1 MKNFKNFKS
10 RIIGGV
16 GLFFTLLSLVSCRN
30 DKPKSSEILLSGVHK
45 AVLLD
50 STDAAKAIVQD
61 ELDIFFQH
69 LTPVDAAIQMKKNGP
84 LSMSNAEMV
93 TSYKNYLQ
101 SDVTDFTAEEKAF
114 VEKAVIEAFQLT
126 NKVSLRYFPDD
137 IKLIKTKAHH
147 YDGEMYY
154 TRENCIVIP
163 EPSLKQKNYTA
174 FLQTIL
180 HEISHVVMRLNPNLK
195 AKMYA
200 LVGFKKIETPL
211 QMPDALRRRLLT
223 NPDGVDINWA
233 NTLTSATGK
242 TVFTLPLLYA
252 KDSVFDPKKPD
263 YADYLGWN
271 YYELTPS
278 ADNKTLVVQTI
289 GARQQSTLDT
299 RGINDMFLK
308 NYNTAY
314 IIHPDEIVADNF
326 ALLMLSQKT
335 PSILTDCTEGGKIL
349 LSKMNSLLKE

>member
-1 MKNFKNFKS
+1 MDSKNLQTTIRLS
-10 RIIGGV
+10 V
-16 GLFFTLLSLVSCRN
+16 GLIFSLFFLASCRN
-30 DKPKSSEILLSGVHK
+30 EAPKSTEILLSGVHK
-45 AVLLD
+45 AILLD

-61 ELDIFFQH
+61 DLDKFFEH
-69 LTPVDAAIQMKKNGP
+69 LTPIDAAIQMKKNGP

-93 TSYKNYLQ
+93 SSYKNYLQ
-101 SDVTDFTAEEKAF
+101 SDVTSFTKEETAF
-114 VEKAVIEAFQLT
+114 VEKAMNEAFQLV
-126 NKVSLRYFPDD
+126 NKMSLRYFPDD

-163 EPSLKQKNYTA
+163 EPTLKQKNYDA
-174 FLQTIL
+174 FLQTML
-180 HEISHVVMRLNPNLK
+180 HEISHIVTRLNPNLK
-195 AKMYA
+195 AQLYA
-200 LVGFKKIETPL
+200 LMGFKKIETPL

-252 KDSVFDPKKPD
+252 KDSIFDAKKPD
-263 YADYLGWN
+263 FSDYLGWN
-271 YYELTPS
+271 YYELAPS

-289 GARQQSTLDT
+289 GERQQSTLDT
-299 RGINDMFLK
+299 RGINDLFLK

-326 ALLMLSQKT
+326 ALLMLSQKN
-335 PSILTDCTEGGKIL
+335 PSILKNCTEGGKTL
-349 LSKMNSLLKE
+349 LTKMQDVLKE

>member
-1 MKNFKNFKS
+1 MGYKS
-10 RIIGGV
+10 LKIRIGGGISV
-16 GLFFTLLSLVSCRN
+16 FFALMLFVSCRN
-30 DKPKSSEILLSGVHK
+30 DKPKTTEILLSGVHK

-61 ELDIFFQH
+61 DLDKFFTH
-69 LTPVDAAIQMKKNGP
+69 LTAVDAAVQMKKNGL

-93 TSYKNYLQ
+93 ASYKNYLQ
-101 SDVTDFTAEEKAF
+101 SDVTDFRAEERAF
-114 VEKAVIEAFQLT
+114 VEKAMIEAFQLV

-137 IKLIKTKAHH
+137 IKLIKTKANH

-154 TRENCIVIP
+154 TRENCIIIP
-163 EPSLKQKNYTA
+163 EPALKQKNYAT
-174 FLQTIL
+174 FLQTML

-252 KDSVFDPKKPD
+252 KDSIFDPKKSD
-263 YADYLGWN
+263 FSDYLGWN
-271 YYELTPS
+271 YYELAPS
-278 ADNKTLVVQTI
+278 ADNKALVVQTI
-289 GARQQSTLDT
+289 GERQQSTLDT
-299 RGINDMFLK
+299 RGINALFLK

-326 ALLMLSQKT
+326 ALLMLSQKN
-335 PSILTDCTEGGKIL
+335 PSILKDYTEGGKIL
-349 LSKMNSLLKE
+349 LTKMNSLLKE

>member
-1 MKNFKNFKS
+1 MMNFRNLIATIS
-10 RIIGGV
+10 GGL
-16 GLFFTLLSLVSCRN
+16 GLFLSVFFLGSCRN
-30 DKPKSSEILLSGVHK
+30 DKPKSTEILLSGVHK

-61 ELDIFFQH
+61 DLDKFFQH
-69 LTPVDAAIQMKKNGP
+69 LTPVDAAVQMKENGP

-93 TSYKNYLQ
+93 ASYKNYLQ
-101 SDVTDFTAEEKAF
+101 SDVTDFTAEERAF
-114 VEKAVIEAFQLT
+114 IEKAMIEAFQLV

-137 IKLIKTKAHH
+137 IKLIKTKANH

-163 EPSLKQKNYTA
+163 EPALKQKNYAA

-180 HEISHVVMRLNPNLK
+180 HEISHIVMRLNPNLK
-195 AKMYA
+195 AQMYA

-263 YADYLGWN
+263 FSDYLGWN
-271 YYELTPS
+271 YYELAPS
-278 ADNKTLVVQTI
+278 TDNKTLVVQTI
-289 GARQQSTLDT
+289 GERHQSTLDT
-299 RGINDMFLK
+299 RGINALFLK

-326 ALLMLSQKT
+326 ALLMLSQKN
-335 PSILTDCTEGGKIL
+335 PSILTNYTEGGKIL
-349 LSKMNSLLKE
+349 LTKMDNLLKE